1 VKKEAEASLSNPRT
15 KASIIR
21 DTIYR
26 YQNLL
31 MVVGLVLSFSG
42 GSWDIT
48 FHILSQPESFFSYPH
63 SLVYSGILLVISIFF
78 INVRKNFAAE
88 NKIKKNNL
96 IILSGIVLI
105 LVAGPF
111 DFSWHLKFGL
121 DGLLSPPHL
130 TLLSGWL
137 LIAIGNLRITN
148 LHLDRIRTEKEFDR
162 SKTIANS
169 DGARVYV
176 SGGRRGAGGRRGV
189 GGRRGGAAADV
200 DSDIGLTNDKQV
212 RMNNQ
217 GYNSWNEKSTNSNTD
232 SESKLYRLQLFLNLS
247 ILLMILSGILYFFSL
262 PFSETQ
268 SYNFNPPPLLALF
281 VYGLGFPILFS
292 AYLVK
297 ILLRYPDLKV
307 MVPLVG
313 TFYVTTTLITQIS
326 SNFFLSG
333 YAGYYLLNLIPFAL
347 FYVGIRYY
355 YYRSKKSGSAN
366 KEKSQLLNS
375 EKKNTI
381 TFSRLPFKY
390 AIFAVIFAVLSY
402 PLCFPLNTYVYNEEL
417 YGYLIYQNLVVK
429 VYEEILY
436 ENYNIIV
443 AMSVAG
449 GCIGYMILQATNTT
463 NKVKATKTTTRTA
476 RTKG

>member
-1 VKKEAEASLSNPRT
+1 
-15 KASIIR
+15 
-21 DTIYR
+21 
-26 YQNLL
+26 
-31 MVVGLVLSFSG
+31 MVVGLILSFSG

-78 INVRKNFAAE
+78 INIRKNFAAE
-88 NKIKKNNL
+88 NKIKKNNF

-148 LHLDRIRTEKEFDR
+148 LHLDRIRTNTQNELDR
-162 SKTIANS
+162 TNTIS
-169 DGARVYV
+169 TIDGFREDI
-176 SGGRRGAGGRRGV
+176 SGGGSGRGRGD
-189 GGRRGGAAADV
+189 AADV
-200 DSDIGLTNDKQV
+200 DRDNGLTNDKRV
-212 RMNNQ
+212 NMNKQ
-217 GYNSWNEKSTNSNTD
+217 GYNSWSEKSIKRRRSSNTD

-313 TFYVTTTLITQIS
+313 TFYITITLITQIS
-326 SNFFLSG
+326 SNSFLSG
-333 YAGYYLLNLIPFAL
+333 YAGYYLLNLIPFLL
-347 FYVGIRYY
+347 FYVGSRYY
-355 YYRSKKSGSAN
+355 YYRSNKSGSAN

-375 EKKNTI
+375 ERKNTI

-429 VYEEILY
+429 VYEEMLY
-436 ENYNIIV
+436 ENYMIIV

-449 GCIGYMILQATNTT
+449 GCIGYVILQATNAT
-463 NKVKATKTTTRTA
+463 NNAAATKTTTTTTTTTV